1 MTKKS
6 FFTLIVSILLFVGG
20 CQRDDKN
27 TIIKIEPSDIKL
39 DVGQMIELKLTL
51 KNVKADELLWESSAP
66 SVAKVY
72 KGKVSALAVGKA
84 TIKVS
89 AKGVSSFVNVEVK
102 FNDAN
107 FVVFDDVNLKKLL
120 IDKYP
125 FIDSDKD
132 GNISYAEAQ
141 KITRID
147 FSFAQKED
155 IKIEQRI
162 EKLGGLQAF
171 TELTHLFLKNQFV
184 KDATPIQNLVKLKV
198 LHLGGN
204 ELSTIDVGNLVRLDS
219 LFLFGNINITS
230 LDLSK
235 NKSLREVFLQNM
247 GIKSLDFSQCKNL
260 EKAYINNGETL
271 ESLTIGSLPKL
282 ERLDA
287 VKQKLTSI
295 VVKDLPSLKEIHLDH
310 NRINS
315 IILKNL
321 PELNRL
327 NVYANNLSSIDLSD
341 LPKLM
346 FFFSQENASLEN
358 LNFEKNPMLFQ
369 VILSK
374 TAVTDISFVK
384 NPIVRNIEIENCTK
398 LKTID
403 FQNGAFSD
411 EAEYLVKE
419 GNSSLTT
426 VYADSGD
433 EVDLLKKIFKSMPQV
448 TVTSK

>member
-6 FFTLIVSILLFVGG
+6 FFTLVVSILLFVGG

-39 DVGQMIELKLTL
+39 DVGQTIELKLTL

-125 FIDSDKD
+125 FLDSDKD

-184 KDATPIQNLVKLKV
+184 KDATPIQSLVKLKV

-235 NKSLREVFLQNM
+235 NKSL
-247 GIKSLDFSQCKNL
+247 DFSQCKNL
-260 EKAYINNGETL
+260 EKAYVNNGETL

-287 VKQKLTSI
+287 VKQKLTTI

-346 FFFSQENASLEN
+346 FFFSQENVSLEN

-426 VYADSGD
+426 VYADPGD